1 MKSGEFMKKIAA
13 LIVVITLLV
22 AYMMFLNAR
31 DAELMNAYEHCV
43 KAGKCN

>member
-1 MKSGEFMKKIAA
+1 MKGGEKMRKIGV
-13 LIVVITLLV
+13 LVVVITLLV

-43 KAGKCN
+43 QQGKCN